1 MVGFFKEYRYYI
13 FVPLGILIAALALLF
28 VLGAGSED
36 DVAFI
41 YQLF

>member
-1 MVGFFKEYRYYI
+1 MVDFIKEYRYYI
-13 FVPLGILIAALALLF
+13 FVPLGLLMAVLALLF